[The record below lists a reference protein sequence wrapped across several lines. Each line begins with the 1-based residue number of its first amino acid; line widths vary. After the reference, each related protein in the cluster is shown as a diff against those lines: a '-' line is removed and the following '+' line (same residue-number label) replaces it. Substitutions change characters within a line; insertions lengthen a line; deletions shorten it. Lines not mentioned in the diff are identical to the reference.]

1 MAINGILYYW
11 ISRSILRPLK
21 LLSDG
26 TREIRNGNLDV
37 KMKYSR
43 NDEFGDVCQNF
54 EDMRKYLKDS
64 VKQRLEDEKR
74 RKELITGISHDL
86 RTPLTTINGYLDG
99 LIDGIADTP
108 EKQYKYLAA
117 MKTRTGNMVN
127 LVESLSEYSR
137 LDKDFKYHM
146 EDVDLSEYVKKY
158 LETHRTDLQELNI
171 EILFQNPGKQYPVML
186 DQREFKRIFDNLIT
200 NTAKYRIKEK
210 SQVLISVKNTLDE
223 QWIELTFQDDGPG
236 VPQESLT
243 NLFDSFYRVDI
254 SRNRAEK
261 GSGIGLAVVR
271 EIVIGHGGNVYA
283 QNRSGLAII
292 IHLPAREEI
301 LIVEDDELIAELE
314 RDYLEINDF
323 ECEIAARGTTGLE
336 KALAENF
343 DLIIIDIMLPGMD
356 GFEVITE
363 LRKKKQTPVI
373 FLSAKNTDID
383 KIRGLG
389 LGADDYMTKPFSP
402 NELVA
407 RVKAHISRYDT
418 LTSKSGD
425 VITVGKLMID
435 KDAHKV
441 TVDGKEISLTAKEY
455 DLLLFL
461 AENPNHTFSK
471 EVLFDR
477 IWGMDAIGDVSTVTV
492 HIQRVRDKI
501 NTENERYIETIWGVG
516 YRFNI

>member
-1 MAINGILYYW
+1 
-11 ISRSILRPLK
+11 
-21 LLSDG
+21 
-26 TREIRNGNLDV
+26 
-37 KMKYSR
+37 MK
-43 NDEFGDVCQNF
+43 
-54 EDMRKYLKDS
+54 K
-64 VKQRLEDEKR
+64 
-74 RKELITGISHDL
+74 
-86 RTPLTTINGYLDG
+86 
-99 LIDGIADTP
+99 
-108 EKQYKYLAA
+108 
-117 MKTRTGNMVN
+117 
-127 LVESLSEYSR
+127 
-137 LDKDFKYHM
+137 
-146 EDVDLSEYVKKY
+146 
-158 LETHRTDLQELNI
+158 
-171 EILFQNPGKQYPVML
+171 
-186 DQREFKRIFDNLIT
+186 
-200 NTAKYRIKEK
+200 
-210 SQVLISVKNTLDE
+210 
-223 QWIELTFQDDGPG
+223 
-236 VPQESLT
+236 
-243 NLFDSFYRVDI
+243 
-254 SRNRAEK
+254 
-261 GSGIGLAVVR
+261 
-271 EIVIGHGGNVYA
+271 
-283 QNRSGLAII
+283 
-292 IHLPAREEI
+292 I
-301 LIVEDDELIAELE
+301 LIIEDDSSIAELE

-435 KDAHKV
+435 KDAHKIRGIKIDKTARRV
-441 TVDGKEISLTAKEY
+441 WVDGGEKNFTTKEF
-455 DLLLFL
+455 DLLTFL